1 MLGKAESEGS
11 SGNTAEAS
19 GDKNDEKE
27 RSDDQGDEGKRGVDK
42 GPNILSVDQSA
53 ITGESLAVD
62 KCTFFLTRVRT
73 MAYLY
78 ADIGDTVYY
87 TTGTKRGKCY
97 IIVTH
102 IAKESFVGR
111 TASLVTMG
119 TGPGH
124 FQRVMS
130 SIGTTL
136 LVLCVYKFVGLL

>member
-1 MLGKAESEGS
+1 MGIPLEEMAKPLAIRI
-11 SGNTAEAS
+11 TRR
-19 GDKNDEKE
+19 KE
-27 RSDDQGDEGKRGVDK
+27 VMTRVTR
-42 GPNILSVDQSA
+42 
-53 ITGESLAVD
+53 TGEVSIRARASFLLIKARSQARASLLTSVL
-62 KCTFFLTRVRT
+62 FFLARVRT
-73 MAYLY
+73 VAHLGY

-97 IIVTH
+97 MIVTD

-111 TASLVTMG
+111 TANLVNMG

-136 LVLCVYKFVGLL
+136 LVLCVRNFISLSQPKI